1 VSRDDTNAEDLR
13 TNFARRDLLRIG
25 GFTVAAAA
33 AISACGEHD
42 RGQVGRVGDVST
54 TVKLP
59 DAKVTNIT
67 LLRTS
72 SSLQHSIINVYAQ
85 VVGNSDLLDPKYNDL
100 IQRYIDDHNDHASL
114 FEGLTTDAGGTAWT
128 CSNPKFDDVVVN
140 PVMARITKGAP
151 ATVTSKE
158 IPPSDDPRRDIL
170 NFAHALESWAG
181 ASYQSF
187 VPLLSE
193 PSLRSSSMSV
203 GATEASHA
211 ALLAIN
217 INPDR
222 PAGLVNFVDAVNAQ
236 PASPPTTTIA
246 PTTTVQ
252 NIATPSGGSAAE
264 PAPPQTVIPT
274 VTAIPSQFGSLAA
287 IQLVVGAGDEN
298 GTRLKIN
305 IETPSLNSFVYEF
318 MEPSC

>member
-1 VSRDDTNAEDLR
+1 MNRNDISTERAHLG
-13 TNFARRDLLRIG
+13 RRDLFRIG
-25 GFTVAAAA
+25 GFTVATAAV
-33 AISACGEHD
+33 ISACGEHD

-54 TVKLP
+54 TSSLP
-59 DAKVTNIT
+59 DAKVTNVT

-85 VVGNSDLLDPKYNDL
+85 VVGNSELLDPKYNDL
-100 IQRYIDDHNDHASL
+100 IQRYIDDHREHATL

-140 PVMARITKGAP
+140 PVMTRITKGSP
-151 ATVTSKE
+151 ATATSKA

-170 NFAHALESWAG
+170 NFANGLESWAG

-187 VPLLSE
+187 VPLLSD
-193 PSLRSSSMSV
+193 PSLRSSSMTV
-203 GATEASHA
+203 GAREARHA

-222 PAGLVNFVDAVNAQ
+222 PGGLVNFTDAVNAE
-236 PASPPTTTIA
+236 PAAPPTTTIA
-246 PTTTVQ
+246 PTTTAQ
-252 NIATPSGGSAAE
+252 NIATPGSGGSKSE

-287 IQLVVGAGDEN
+287 IQIVVGAGDEN
-298 GTRLKIN
+298 GTRLKMN
-305 IETPSLNSFVYEF
+305 LETPSLNSFIYEF